1 MFTPEFLDHPDTTPN
16 EKAYLIGLQSQC
28 YKNDQYAMT
37 TYSNKEIAEHLNM
50 SEPSV
55 IKYNSSL
62 KSKDIMLELQTHKHD
77 SEGFNKV
84 VKAIDMARIGQQVL
98 FEIAVNHEDRIQQL
112 EKTIELLINENKEL
126 KKQLYPQIQ
135 QEFEM

>member
-28 YKNDQYAMT
+28 FKNDQYAMT
-37 TYSNKEIAEHLNM
+37 TYSNKEIAENLNM

-62 KSKDIMLELQTHKHD
+62 KSKEIMLELQTCKHD
-77 SEGFNKV
+77 DEGFNKI
-84 VKAIDMARIGQQVL
+84 VKAIDMTRIGQKVL
-98 FEIAVNHEDRIQQL
+98 FEIAVNHEDRLQQL
-112 EKTIELLINENKEL
+112 EKLLELALKENKEL
-126 KKQLYPQIQ
+126 KKQLQLPTQWSL
-135 QEFEM
+135 E